1 MRTYIG
7 HQEAV
12 TPGEFVELAGGFD
25 LDFSDEL
32 QDLFFSEDA
41 ADDFRDLFLGSPGET
56 EAQRTSRE
64 LVADEVLGE
73 LLAAGCDDEIER
85 VNAAYAAQLVCVAK
99 LRKQATS
106 PRMHRMQKAA

>member
-1 MRTYIG
+1 VRTYIG

-64 LVADEVLGE
+64 L
-73 LLAAGCDDEIER
+73 LAAGCDDEIER